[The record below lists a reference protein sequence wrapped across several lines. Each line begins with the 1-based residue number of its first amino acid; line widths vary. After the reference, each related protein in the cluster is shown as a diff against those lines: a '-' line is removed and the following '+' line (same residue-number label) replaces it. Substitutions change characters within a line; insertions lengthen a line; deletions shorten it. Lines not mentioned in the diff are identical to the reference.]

1 MNIRLIMVGKTE
13 AKWLR
18 QGQEEY
24 AGRLSHYCRFSLV
37 EIPELK
43 NAKSLSRD
51 QIKEKEGELILKMVT
66 TSEELIL
73 LDERGDSFTST
84 GWAREMEKKFLHSS
98 RDIAFAIGGS
108 YGFSQSVYDRADS
121 MVSLSRMTFS
131 HQLIRVV
138 FLEQL
143 YRMFTIM
150 KGEPYHHE

>member
-1 MNIRLIMVGKTE
+1 MNIRLILVGKTE
-13 AKWLR
+13 AKWLK

-24 AGRLSHYCRFSLV
+24 AGRLSHYCRFSIV

-51 QIKEKEGELILKMVT
+51 QIKEKEGELILKTVSP
-66 TSEELIL
+66 SEELIL
-73 LDERGDSFTST
+73 LDERGGMFSST
-84 GWAREMEKKFLHSS
+84 AWAREMEKKFLHSS
-98 RDIAFAIGGS
+98 RDIAFVIGGS
-108 YGFSQSVYDRADS
+108 YGFSPDVYSRADS
-121 MVSLSRMTFS
+121 MVSLSKMTFS

-143 YRMFTIM
+143 YRIFTII

>member
-24 AGRLSHYCRFSLV
+24 AGRLSHYCKFSLV

-51 QIKEKEGELILKMVT
+51 QIKEKEGELILKMVA